1 MIGFLPRL
9 VGLDHFLRAD
19 PDLHGVSQ
27 KRPAPGLR

>member
-19 PDLHGVSQ
+19 LHGVSQ
-27 KRPAPGLR
+27 NAPAPGLR